1 MFLSFITDL
10 STMSIEIVRNAPKM
24 EKDIVMTFPVRLMS
38 FIRHISEL
46 STGISTNVVLMEI

>member
-1 MFLSFITDL
+1 
-10 STMSIEIVRNAPKM
+10 MSIEIVRNAPKM

-46 STGISTNVVLMEI
+46 STGIATNGNLTRYMIEKLILIL